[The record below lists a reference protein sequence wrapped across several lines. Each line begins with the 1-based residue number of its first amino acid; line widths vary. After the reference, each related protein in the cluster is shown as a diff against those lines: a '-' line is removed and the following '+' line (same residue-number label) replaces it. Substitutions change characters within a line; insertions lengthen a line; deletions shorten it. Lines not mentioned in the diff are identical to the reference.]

1 MSKACTLFPITRR
14 RYNDIKADYETPVT
28 RRNGRN
34 KTAEPRVQRGL
45 RGSRAPTVAGSSP
58 GKGKSPFRVGST
70 SLTRGRGAGLR
81 SLRRGLGLRLHLL
94 RRGRRRETRYGRT
107 RVRLDPRRPRRAGHL
122 DYLSGRAFEGKKY
135 WHVGAIFRSQV
146 QIVASVVCKSGIR
159 IAYYGAGSR

>member
-34 KTAEPRVQRGL
+34 KPAEPRVQRCL
-45 RGSRAPTVAGSSP
+45 RGGRSATDAGPYP
-58 GKGKSPFRVGST
+58 GNGKSPFRFGST

-81 SLRRGLGLRLHLL
+81 SLRRVLGLRLHLL
-94 RRGRRRETRYGRT
+94 RRGRRCETRYGRT
-107 RVRLDPRRPRRAGHL
+107 RVRLDPRRPRRAGYL
-122 DYLSGRAFEGKKY
+122 DYLSRRTFKGKKY
-135 WHVGAIFRSQV
+135 RHVGAIFRSQI
-146 QIVASVVCKSGIR
+146 QIVASVVCKSGIW